1 MRSGTLRIQISTSSI
16 SSTITSVSMIANDL
30 HLTVSPPCHSLRQPP
45 RKTLDRVRKANQ
57 PDAAAVQDIILAR
70 LEKEGLKKIR
80 LPLGTSSDKPHVPIF
95 ASTNV
100 WAKSRVIVIFGDT
113 SQMLGALAMR
123 VANGCGGIDKGSL
136 VTIVRE
142 INNQRCSPNDKS
154 SPGIIIA
161 NPSELW
167 WWPEGKRALDI
178 PRRNRVPMTSAVHLR
193 RLDDDRVNRIPQN
206 ENPLRH
212 TEYMFK
218 HVFGHLIRE
227 DAKIDII
234 GIGNGSDPIGDF
246 LDRQENWV
254 KYAAQRLNA
263 LVLLG
268 GYSKFDSERG
278 QGFKEFLERV
288 CYHVWTNSPT
298 PLPQGLC

>member
-1 MRSGTLRIQISTSSI
+1 MFLRPGARKLPDSVRRS
-16 SSTITSVSMIANDL
+16 
-30 HLTVSPPCHSLRQPP
+30 
-45 RKTLDRVRKANQ
+45 NQ
-57 PDAAAVQDIILAR
+57 PYAAAVQDIIHAR
-70 LEKEGLKKIR
+70 LEKEGLEKIP
-80 LPLGTSSDKPHVPIF
+80 LPLGTPSDKPHVPIF
-95 ASTNV
+95 AGTNV
-100 WAKSRVIVIFGDT
+100 STKSRVIVIFGDT

-123 VANGCGGIDKGSL
+123 VSNGRGGIDKGSL
-136 VTIVRE
+136 VSIVRE
-142 INNQRCSPNDKS
+142 IKNQRCSPDNED

-206 ENPLRH
+206 ETPLRH

-227 DAKIDII
+227 DAKVDMI
-234 GIGNGSDPIGDF
+234 GIGHGSDPIEDF
-246 LDRQENWV
+246 LSREENWA
-254 KYAAQRLNA
+254 KHAAHRLNA

-268 GYSKFDSERG
+268 GHSKFDDEPG
-278 QGFKEFLERV
+278 QGFKEFFEKVRYQHCRLT
-288 CYHVWTNSPT
+288 HHPT
-298 PLPQGLC
+298 ASRQC